1 MENYTLKF
9 TAINGCP
16 SECSVE
22 IYRRSGLVLVTDI
35 DRGMSVTNACEV
47 IAREITVQYNV
58 DSQKMIFIE
67 RYRPGRPD
75 QTTDLVR
82 FDLAGKREFRHPRWI
97 HLPKEEFE
105 EMIIIA
111 QETE

>member
-1 MENYTLKF
+1 MESHTLKY
-9 TAINGCP
+9 TAINGYP

-35 DRGMSVTNACEV
+35 DCGMSVTNACDV
-47 IAREITVQYNV
+47 IAREIASRYSV
-58 DSQKMIFIE
+58 DSHKMIFIE

-82 FDLAGKREFRHPRWI
+82 FELSEKKEFWHPRWI
-97 HLPKEEFE
+97 HLSKEEFE
-105 EMIIIA
+105 EMITIA